1 MADPAPSPNVNASEE
16 ATSPDTRAPRPD
28 RPLLS
33 IVIPA
38 FNEEGC
44 IDEMLRRLHEALAQ
58 CDADYEILFVDDG
71 SSDGTAARLRG
82 AAREDPRIRYLS
94 FSRNFGHQIALTA
107 GIDHASGD
115 AVISLDGDL
124 QHPPEMIPELVAHW
138 RDGYDVVYTVRVSNE
153 GHPIKEAVSALFYRS
168 LRALTGVDVPTG
180 GADFRLLDRRACE
193 ALRSCDEHY
202 VFVRGLVPWIG
213 FRRKAVPYAAAER
226 YAGESKYLTGRMI
239 RFALDGVF
247 SFSIVPLRIIAVLG
261 LITTAL
267 GVAYGGY
274 SLWVHFLTDT
284 TVSGWTSLVIVILV
298 FSGTQL
304 LSLGILSEY
313 VGRTYEEVKRRPRY
327 IVAERSPEL
336 HAAKNREDG

>member
-1 MADPAPSPNVNASEE
+1 
-16 ATSPDTRAPRPD
+16 
-28 RPLLS
+28 
-33 IVIPA
+33 
-38 FNEEGC
+38 
-44 IDEMLRRLHEALAQ
+44 
-58 CDADYEILFVDDG
+58 
-71 SSDGTAARLRG
+71 
-82 AAREDPRIRYLS
+82 
-94 FSRNFGHQIALTA
+94 
-107 GIDHASGD
+107 
-115 AVISLDGDL
+115 
-124 QHPPEMIPELVAHW
+124 
-138 RDGYDVVYTVRVSNE
+138 
-153 GHPIKEAVSALFYRS
+153 
-168 LRALTGVDVPTG
+168 
-180 GADFRLLDRRACE
+180 
-193 ALRSCDEHY
+193 
-202 VFVRGLVPWIG
+202 
-213 FRRKAVPYAAAER
+213 
-226 YAGESKYLTGRMI
+226 MI